1 MSQSNLSDVQ
11 IQNLLTDLTSAL
23 LDENGDLDALLAQY
37 HVDDHDVQSLVEL
50 IGELNNTILPVE
62 PSARFVRRLHQELIG
77 METGNVLVRVRRLP
91 PRVQLAAGIALVAG
105 FVILSRRRASSETRQ
120 EKQKHAAAQ

>member
-23 LDENGDLDALLAQY
+23 LDEDGDLDALLAQY

>member
-23 LDENGDLDALLAQY
+23 LEGNGDLDALLAQY

-120 EKQKHAAAQ
+120 EKQEHAAAQ